1 MVIAGGDWQIE
12 LVKKAKRMGYYVI
25 CSNLYKN
32 SPAFPFADAC
42 EVADILDKDKNL
54 AIAKK
59 YKPDA
64 VISDQS
70 DLAVPTVAYLNEK
83 LGLPGIGKEKAAL
96 FTDKFLLREY
106 CRKNSITIPDYK
118 ICCCSRDAE
127 EMLDKYGKIII
138 KPIDSQSSRGV
149 FSITT
154 RSELKNHYLETISYS
169 NKRSEF
175 LAEEYIDGDEFTID
189 GLVIN
194 GNHFLLC
201 ISIKD
206 MYQKNP
212 NISRMQTYTYSH
224 PVYNYDQLR
233 RANHDLIMKIGL
245 PFGLT
250 HTEYK
255 FHFMENFNYPYISK
269 SVTEFWRRWHI
280 SLSSWFRDYVYIP
293 LGGSRCNTIKLI
305 RNLFIVWSLTGIWHG
320 ANWTFILWGVYYF
333 FFLLIE
339 KYFNKQIEKLS
350 PIIRYIA
357 TMLIV
362 LIGWII
368 FRSPSVSVA
377 TYYLQILI
385 GYGKYEL
392 INDTAILYLK
402 ENLFI
407 LICAATFSVPI
418 GKYIKPIIQKK
429 HNYTLLFEI
438 GKLIYLGIILI
449 FSISFMVKGS
459 YNPFIYF
466 NF

>member
-1 MVIAGGDWQIE
+1 MLIANILGETADMVYAGG
-12 LVKKAKRMGYYVI
+12 
-25 CSNLYKN
+25 
-32 SPAFPFADAC
+32 
-42 EVADILDKDKNL
+42 LD
-54 AIAKK
+54 
-59 YKPDA
+59 
-64 VISDQS
+64 
-70 DLAVPTVAYLNEK
+70 E
-83 LGLPGIGKEKAAL
+83 
-96 FTDKFLLREY
+96 
-106 CRKNSITIPDYK
+106 SITLYWIGALCYMFQIYYD
-118 ICCCSRDAE
+118 
-127 EMLDKYGKIII
+127 
-138 KPIDSQSSRGV
+138 
-149 FSITT
+149 FSG
-154 RSELKNHYLETISYS
+154 YS
-169 NKRSEF
+169 
-175 LAEEYIDGDEFTID
+175 
-189 GLVIN
+189 
-194 GNHFLLC
+194 
-201 ISIKD
+201 D
-206 MYQKNP
+206 M
-212 NISRMQTYTYSH
+212 
-224 PVYNYDQLR
+224 
-233 RANHDLIMKIGL
+233 AIGL
-245 PFGLT
+245 GRMFG
-250 HTEYK
+250 

-293 LGGSRCNTIKLI
+293 LGRSRCNTIKLI

-449 FSISFMVKGS
+449 FSISFMVKRS